1 MEEKTSFHMVA
12 IMQTLN
18 MGKGVGFLVKSGL
31 YEVCVL
37 PKVMRFT
44 WRVIRKNIV
53 SWKSHPLN
61 VVSSSMHKQD
71 HTKMEDYSKASNLVL
86 RCVFVLSDIKCFG
99 WPTKRLAP
107 STFLLEIMCV
117 CISGTTVLRFF
128 WQGSQTLVLVMMKVM
143 VQHFV
148 SDTCS

>member
-1 MEEKTSFHMVA
+1 
-12 IMQTLN
+12 LN

>member
-44 WRVIRKNIV
+44 
-53 SWKSHPLN
+53 
-61 VVSSSMHKQD
+61 
-71 HTKMEDYSKASNLVL
+71 
-86 RCVFVLSDIKCFG
+86 
-99 WPTKRLAP
+99 
-107 STFLLEIMCV
+107 
-117 CISGTTVLRFF
+117 
-128 WQGSQTLVLVMMKVM
+128 
-143 VQHFV
+143 
-148 SDTCS
+148 